1 MAVRPP
7 IALVFAAITAASLAA
22 CGRVFRAF
30 ARDDGAADAPVPA
43 GAPTPADHDAD
54 IDAILVAD
62 RAPVADAA
70 PGFDVKAFAGTFE
83 AQGASLRLSPDGTY
97 TFTVHAESADADLST
112 AGTWTVDA
120 DGSGLLLDPDSKDE
134 PDQRFT
140 ITSADTLTAAAGGRV
155 LQRDGA

>member
-1 MAVRPP
+1 MPRPDSTSRRSR
-7 IALVFAAITAASLAA
+7 ARSKRRLA
-22 CGRVFRAF
+22 
-30 ARDDGAADAPVPA
+30 
-43 GAPTPADHDAD
+43 
-54 IDAILVAD
+54 
-62 RAPVADAA
+62 
-70 PGFDVKAFAGTFE
+70 
-83 AQGASLRLSPDGTY
+83 PDGTY

-140 ITSADTLTAAAGGRV
+140 ITSADTLTAVAGGRV

>member
-1 MAVRPP
+1 MTSRPAILLFVAISLP
-7 IALVFAAITAASLAA
+7 WLSACDRADEAPAEAAPSTDTATAALDPATGEVPA
-22 CGRVFRAF
+22 GIDATHVVDRASP
-30 ARDDGAADAPVPA
+30 ADAPR
-43 GAPTPADHDAD
+43 T
-54 IDAILVAD
+54 
-62 RAPVADAA
+62 
-70 PGFDVKAFAGTFE
+70 FDVKAFAGTF
-83 AQGASLRLSPDGTY
+83 AGPGARLVLAADGTY
-97 TFTVHAESADADLST
+97 THTVHAESADADLST